1 MSRVR
6 HPVYGPGSVLVARD
20 DVITVEFDSGTIL
33 KVPASE
39 VEQRARP
46 EDAVAEAR
54 YDEPLLVLLR
64 SLAAAIRSTNDRWGV
79 FSPSRIALLPHQLW
93 VCHQVLRRWPS
104 RWLVADDV
112 GLGKTIEAG
121 LILTPL
127 LGRGHVRRLLVV
139 CPAGLVNQWVERLH
153 DMFQINALPHSSAL
167 EAAQPDFWSANDQVV
182 ASLQTIRMDHNGRWD
197 RMLAAEPW
205 DLVLID
211 EAHHLNTAEEGT
223 KTLGL
228 QLIEA
233 MEKHEMIGGLLLFT
247 GTPHR
252 GKDRGFLSLLHLL
265 DDTIDPKKGLE
276 DYVDRLPGL
285 MIRNNKQ
292 NVTDLHGE
300 RLFQPVAVHSVL
312 YSHSPAEDEF
322 HKKLREFIVTGR
334 AYAGEM
340 KDGQKRSVMLV
351 LIAMQKLAASSIAAI
366 RRALANR
373 LDRLREASR
382 HEASRQQRMSEA
394 WAELEQISQDESPET
409 ADRRAA
415 LEERIGELMEGVQL
429 NPDEIPAVEELL
441 ELAEAVGAESRVDA
455 ILAVIRS
462 FPPTKKVLL
471 FTEYKATQALVVNAL
486 CKEFGH
492 GQALFINGD
501 ERLPGALGV
510 DGRVTTLS
518 MARAHATRCFNE
530 GNSRFLV
537 STEAAG
543 EGIDLQH
550 RCHTLIHVDL
560 PWNPMRMH
568 QRVGRVNRFGQRE
581 AVEVYLVRNPDTVEA
596 RIWSK
601 LEEKLDRIALAFE
614 GAMSDPE
621 DIRALVLGAL
631 PANLQERL
639 TAEALGVENEAFDT
653 WFDSASATFGGRD
666 FVSVVNALIGSAAR
680 FDFQACGQSLPRV
693 DLKDLQPFL
702 VAALRWQKR
711 RPDMKDGVLSFR
723 TPEEWERRHIAIRQR
738 YEVHFDR
745 NRPGSR
751 RGPTIVGA
759 GHRLIEVAL
768 DSAEEQEV
776 FLSAVPD
783 LSRCV
788 VVYTCQDEFSA
799 PSTPLHRAVVGA
811 EKAGD
816 DWRPLVDWQLVSLL
830 NPLVAQPDRAALRQV
845 GSVPGAPSKAELDGA
860 FQAVARSLDSL
871 DLPFKR
877 PVLRLHSV
885 LVPK

>member
-1 MSRVR
+1 MSRVH
-6 HPVYGPGSVLVARD
+6 HPVYGSGSVLVARD
-20 DVITVEFDSGTIL
+20 DVVTVEFDSGAIL

-39 VEQRARP
+39 VERRVQP
-46 EDAVAEAR
+46 EDAVAEGR

-64 SLAAAIRSTNDRWGV
+64 CLAAAIRSTNDRWGV

-127 LGRGHVRRLLVV
+127 LGRGHVRRMLVI
-139 CPAGLVNQWVERLH
+139 CPAGLVDQWVERLH

-167 EAAQPDFWSANDQVV
+167 EAAHPDFWNANDQVV
-182 ASLQTIRMDHNGRWD
+182 ASLQTIRMDHNDRWEQ
-197 RMLAAEPW
+197 MLEADPW

-211 EAHHLNTAEEGT
+211 EAHHLNAAEDGT

-233 MEKHEMIGGLLLFT
+233 MEKRELIGGLLLFT

-265 DDTIDPKKGLE
+265 DDTIDPKKSLE
-276 DYVDRLPGL
+276 DYVERLPGL

-292 NVTDLHGE
+292 NVTDLQGE
-300 RLFQPVAVHSVL
+300 RLFQPVSVHNLL
-312 YSHSPAEDEF
+312 YSHTPAEGEF

-334 AYAGEM
+334 AYAGDM
-340 KDGQKRSVMLV
+340 KSGQQRSVMLV

-373 LDRLREASR
+373 LERLREASR
-382 HEASRQQRMSEA
+382 QETSRQRKMSEA
-394 WAELEQISQDESPET
+394 WAELELLSQDDSPEM
-409 ADRRAA
+409 ADRRTQ

-441 ELAEAVGAESRVDA
+441 ELASAVEVESRVEA
-455 ILAVIRS
+455 IIDLMRIFEPGR
-462 FPPTKKVLL
+462 KVLL

-486 CKEFGH
+486 RREFGQD
-492 GQALFINGD
+492 QALFINGD
-501 ERLPGALGV
+501 ARLSGLMDAN
-510 DGRVTTLS
+510 GRSTTVS
-518 MARAHATRCFNE
+518 MARTDAAREFNE
-530 GNSRFLV
+530 GSPRFLV

-550 RCHTLIHVDL
+550 QCHTLIHVDL
-560 PWNPMRMH
+560 PWNPMRLH
-568 QRVGRVNRFGQRE
+568 QRVGRVNRFGQKE
-581 AVEVYLVRNPDTVEA
+581 AVEVYLVRNPATVEA

-601 LEEKLDRIALAFE
+601 LEEKLNRIALAFE
-614 GAMSDPE
+614 GAMADPE
-621 DIRALVLGAL
+621 DIRSLVLGAL
-631 PANLQERL
+631 PGNFQERL
-639 TAEALGVENEAFDT
+639 TSEALGVDSEAFDS

-666 FVSVVNALIGSAAR
+666 VVSVVNALIGSAAR
-680 FDFQACGQSLPRV
+680 FDFQSVGQSLPRV
-693 DLKDLQPFL
+693 DLEDLQPFL

-711 RPDMKDGVLSFR
+711 RPELKDGVLSFR
-723 TPEEWERRHIAIRQR
+723 TPEEWEQRHIAIRRR
-738 YEVHFDR
+738 YDVHFDR
-745 NRPGSR
+745 SRPRTR

-768 DSAEEQEV
+768 DAATEQEV
-776 FLSAVPD
+776 FLSAVPELRD
-783 LSRCV
+783 TV
-788 VVYTCQDEFSA
+788 VIYSCQDEFSA
-799 PSTPLHRAVVGA
+799 PSTPLHRALVGA
-811 EKAGD
+811 QRVGD
-816 DWRPLVDWQLVSLL
+816 EWRPLVDWQLVSLL
-830 NPLVAQPDRAALRQV
+830 NPLVAQPDRPALRQV
-845 GSVPGAPSKAELDGA
+845 RPAPQPPGDDEMQAAFGA
-860 FQAVARSLDSL
+860 VVRSLDSL
-871 DLPFKR
+871 DLPFRR
-877 PVLRLHSV
+877 PVLKLHSV
-885 LVPK
+885 LVPR